1 MIIESQYDETTGTVT
16 FRFDTTFA
24 GARPVP
30 GLTPQSSVITL
41 TKAEAMKLPGAKIS
55 TSPDGS
61 IITVKVDSSQLKKE
75 FADKVESFVAP
86 KPKVKEDRPI
96 AEWDKFEQERSSLV
110 SAEVRKKEAYRKTIA
125 IDKKSLLSRENV
137 SYDPV
142 TGVVQFNTPE
152 DKDTDQLSARGGNLN
167 PTYAVILPNDKYY
180 ETDKSAVAVD
190 SIVAQEELITGL
202 RMTNSIDK
210 FKLQLLDSGYYD
222 KANMDLRKVRQ
233 SRSKTGIAD
242 EYMRVAITYFLADY
256 STANAENIL
265 NDTATF
271 SYDEFLTNYKPDFTE
286 ETAYV
291 PSADDA
297 NAEIDKAYLENV
309 GRRATDKEKKAFF
322 AALQSEAL
330 SKPLRQTFGLSG
342 GPDVNFAGFSEDD
355 LAGFAEEYS
364 LGTPASKEY
373 AKGYGGYEA
382 FNNSLN
388 TLIKD
393 LETPIATI
401 EAPIPGNRNAV

>member
-16 FRFDTTFA
+16 FQFDTTFA

-30 GLTPQSSVITL
+30 GLTPQTSVITL
-41 TKAEAMKLPGAKIS
+41 TKAEAMKIPGAKIVP
-55 TSPDGS
+55 SPDGS
-61 IITVKVDSSQLKKE
+61 TVIVKVDTNQLKKT
-75 FADKVESFVAP
+75 FSNKIESGNV
-86 KPKVKEDRPI
+86 KPKIAKDRPI
-96 AEWDKFEQERSSLV
+96 SEWDKFEQERSALV

-125 IDKKSLLSRENV
+125 IDKKSLLSRESV
-137 SYDPV
+137 SYDPA

-152 DKDTDQLSARGGNLN
+152 DKDTDQLLARGGTLN

-202 RMTNSIDK
+202 RQTNTVDK
-210 FKLQLLDSGYYD
+210 FKMQLIEKGYF
-222 KANMDLRKVRQ
+222 NKVPGMSPTKISQ
-233 SRSKTGIAD
+233 SLSKKGIAD
-242 EYMRVAITYFLADY
+242 ENMRVALSYFLADY

-271 SYDEFLTNYKPDFTE
+271 SYDEFLTNFNPDFTE

-291 PSADDA
+291 PSVDDA

-322 AALQSEAL
+322 AALQTEAL
-330 SKPLRQTFGLSG
+330 SKPLRQVPGFGA
-342 GPDVNFAGFSEDD
+342 GPDINFAGFSEDD

-364 LGTPASKEY
+364 LNTPASKEY

-382 FNNSLN
+382 FNNALNSL
-388 TLIKD
+388 ISD
-393 LETPIATI
+393 LENDVSTLN
-401 EAPIPGNRNAV
+401 APIVGNRNAI

>member
-1 MIIESQYDETTGTVT
+1 MIESQYDETTGTVT
-16 FRFDTTFA
+16 FQFNNTFFTTK
-24 GARPVP
+24 GVP
-30 GLTPQSSVITL
+30 KQPQSYTVTL

-55 TSPDGS
+55 TSSDGS
-61 IITVKVDSSQLKKE
+61 IITVKVDSNQLTKE
-75 FADKVESFVAP
+75 FTDKVESSTN
-86 KPKVKEDRPI
+86 KLKVKEDRPI
-96 AEWDKFEQERSSLV
+96 SEWDKFEQERSALA

-125 IDKKSLLSRENV
+125 IDKKSLLSRESV
-137 SYDPV
+137 SYDPA

-152 DKDTDQLSARGGNLN
+152 DKDTDQLLARGGSLN

-202 RMTNSIDK
+202 RQTNTVDK
-210 FKLQLLDSGYYD
+210 FKMQLIEKGYF
-222 KANMDLRKVRQ
+222 NKVPGMSPTKISQ
-233 SRSKTGIAD
+233 SLSKKGMAD
-242 EYMRVAITYFLADY
+242 ENMRVALSYFLADY

-271 SYDEFLTNYKPDFTE
+271 SYDEFLTNFNPDFTE

-291 PSADDA
+291 PSVDDA

-322 AALQSEAL
+322 AALQTEAL
-330 SKPLRQTFGLSG
+330 SKPLRQVPGLG
-342 GPDVNFAGFSEDD
+342 AGPDINFAGFSEDD

-364 LGTPASKEY
+364 LGTPGSKEY
-373 AKGYGGYEA
+373 AQGYGGYEA

-393 LETPIATI
+393 LEIPVATI

>member
-1 MIIESQYDETTGTVT
+1 MIIESQYDETSGTVT
-16 FRFDTTFA
+16 FQFDTTFA

-30 GLTPQSSVITL
+30 GLTPQSYTVTL

-61 IITVKVDSSQLKKE
+61 IITVKVDSNQLTKE
-75 FADKVESFVAP
+75 FADKVESSV

-96 AEWDKFEQERSSLV
+96 AEWDKFEQERSSLA
-110 SAEVRKKEAYRKTIA
+110 SAEVRKLEAYRKPIP

-137 SYDPV
+137 SYDATNGSV
-142 TGVVQFNTPE
+142 RFNTPE
-152 DKDTDQLSARGGNLN
+152 DKNTDQLSAMGGNLN

-222 KANMDLRKVRQ
+222 KAGMDLRKVRQ
-233 SRSKTGIAD
+233 SRSKIGVAD
-242 EYMRVAITYFLADY
+242 EYMRVAMTYFLADY

-291 PSADDA
+291 PSIDDA

-330 SKPLRQTFGLSG
+330 SKPLRQTPGLSG
-342 GPDVNFAGFSEDD
+342 GPDVNFAGFSESD

-373 AKGYGGYEA
+373 AQGYGGYEA

-393 LETPIATI
+393 LETPVATI